1 MMEKKLIL
9 YGAGMVGKQIGIS
22 LFFRKISIECFCDR
36 DNEKCGKNFCGVPVR
51 SLDEIKRI
59 YPKGTYYIL
68 ITMKRESIE
77 TVKQDF
83 INRNI
88 FETKDFYDENIDP
101 FGIMSLLMSCS
112 LWRGNVKQNTFLF
125 QNKFRSLTSEREKA
139 FIESLLKYYFHVG
152 CYEEFPSDYERKD
165 FSDHLYGRLE
175 NDRQNVIPWLDSIQ
189 RLDGA
194 EILEIGCGTG
204 TSTVALCEQGAK
216 VTAIDVNKD
225 SIEVAKARMK
235 AYGLNSEILY
245 MNAEDIS
252 DKLSGRNFDFVIFF
266 ASMEHMIFTERINSI
281 RAAFKMIHTGGHVV
295 LVEIPNRL
303 WYMDSHTSLEPFYNW
318 LPNDVAMEYAKF
330 TSRKYFNQGFD
341 STNEKDALNFARQG
355 RGVSYHE
362 FEIALGGREN
372 IKVESSM
379 QSFQNASEDPFAN
392 PFKKLLQLAGPSD
405 IHEGFYNEY
414 LNISLRQA

>member
-1 MMEKKLIL
+1 
-9 YGAGMVGKQIGIS
+9 
-22 LFFRKISIECFCDR
+22 
-36 DNEKCGKNFCGVPVR
+36 
-51 SLDEIKRI
+51 
-59 YPKGTYYIL
+59 
-68 ITMKRESIE
+68 
-77 TVKQDF
+77 
-83 INRNI
+83 
-88 FETKDFYDENIDP
+88 
-101 FGIMSLLMSCS
+101 MSCS